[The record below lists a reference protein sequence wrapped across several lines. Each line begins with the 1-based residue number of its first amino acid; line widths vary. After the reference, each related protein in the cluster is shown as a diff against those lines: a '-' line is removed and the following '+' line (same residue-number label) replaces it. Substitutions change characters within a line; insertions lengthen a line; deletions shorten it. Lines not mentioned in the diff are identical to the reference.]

1 LTPLPSSEPSVLDWD
16 RIIHKGVTMK
26 DGAPLGNI
34 AAEDQDFIVILGSR
48 SKQYR
53 IPKSSVEDFDG
64 SEVRS
69 GSTWK
74 SLIATTSY
82 NSHI

>member
-1 LTPLPSSEPSVLDWD
+1 LIPLPSSESPVLDWD
-16 RIIHKGVTMK
+16 RVRMK
-26 DGAPLGNI
+26 DGAPVGNI

-64 SEVRS
+64 SEVR
-69 GSTWK
+69 
-74 SLIATTSY
+74 
-82 NSHI
+82 